1 MESYYVKHTIGY
13 ILTVQLYEHKDSPWC
28 VFKLKFNLRE
38 LRQIVRYL
46 GKKTKNNI
54 QSGIVPS
61 DMHVQDDLLSFTVGY
76 SCPKATVK
84 VNSYLRK
91 VFEDAIAKLGAVENY
106 TVCDHIDGNTVY
118 VRNNELTVKF
128 YDAGDVADG
137 GGYFARLEFTHAD
150 VEELFSSGH
159 CRIQDY
165 VFALSNQHTLTEGD
179 DSAIIIKVTNDLKEV
194 LEEYALLK

>member
-1 MESYYVKHTIGY
+1 MENYYVRHTIDHK
-13 ILTVQLYEHKDSPWC
+13 LNVQLYERKDSPWC
-28 VFKLKFNLRE
+28 VFILKFNLRE
-38 LRQIVRYL
+38 LRQIIRYL
-46 GKKTKNNI
+46 GKKTKNYI
-54 QSGIVPS
+54 QRSS

-76 SCPKATVK
+76 SCPKATIK
-84 VNSYLRK
+84 VNPYLRK
-91 VFEDAIAKLGAVENY
+91 VFEEAIDQLGVVENY

-118 VRNNELTVKF
+118 VRNNDLTVKF

-137 GGYFARLEFTHAD
+137 GGYFARLEFTQAD
-150 VEELFSSGH
+150 VDELFSSGH

-179 DSAIIIKVTNDLKEV
+179 DSAILIKVTNSLKDV